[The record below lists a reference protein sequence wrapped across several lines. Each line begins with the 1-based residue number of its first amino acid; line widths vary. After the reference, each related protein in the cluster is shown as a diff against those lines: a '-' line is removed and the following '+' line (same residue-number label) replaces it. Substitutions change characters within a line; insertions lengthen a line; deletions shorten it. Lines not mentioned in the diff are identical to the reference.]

1 MTPAEDRRLIES
13 GADRE
18 VTRPNAVE
26 VDLGAIS
33 HNVRA
38 LRLEV
43 GEATK
48 IYGAVKA
55 NGYGFGLPTVAQA
68 IIAGGGD
75 GFGLS
80 DPEDALRIRRAG
92 IDAPILLY
100 GGLLPGP
107 RAAAFARRWGLIF
120 PVGELDAAVAIQSPT
135 RQPTQVVV
143 EVDVGL
149 ERLGVGVELATAL
162 VMAVRNLPGISLVGI
177 TTHLHGIGGTNYLEW
192 QLQRFKDVVTALE
205 TQGVVPELRL
215 AESSATL
222 GIGSHPWFNAVDP
235 GHLLY
240 GLLPRGRTDR
250 PGWLQPALVRVTTSL
265 LQVKSVAREEFTSE
279 SPVAKEHPARIGV
292 IPMGRADGLGAL
304 CCGAVLVRGQRC
316 PIVGTMSLEHAR
328 VDLSAVADAQS
339 GDVVVVVG
347 RQGEQEITPGEVEEA
362 NGLGSAGL
370 ALVAGSSVP
379 RIYLRD
385 GSELSR

>member
-1 MTPAEDRRLIES
+1 MIEN
-13 GADRE
+13 APDRE

-26 VDLGAIS
+26 VDLGAIC

-38 LRLEV
+38 LRQEV

-48 IYGAVKA
+48 LYGAVKA
-55 NGYGFGLPTVAQA
+55 NAYGFGLPSVAEA

-100 GGLLPGP
+100 GGLLPSSP
-107 RAAAFARRWGLIF
+107 AAAFARRWGLMF
-120 PVGELDAAVAIQSPT
+120 PVGELDAAVALQGSAG
-135 RQPTQVVV
+135 QATQVVV

-149 ERLGVGVELATAL
+149 ERLGVSVEVATAL
-162 VMAVRNLPGISLVGI
+162 VLAVSNLPGISLAGV
-177 TTHLHGIGGTNYLEW
+177 TTHLHGVGGSNYLEW
-192 QLQRFKDVVTALE
+192 QLQRFRDVVDELE
-205 TQGVVPELRL
+205 TQGVAPALRL

-250 PGWLQPALVRVTTSL
+250 PAWLRRALVRVTTSL
-265 LQVKSVAREEFTSE
+265 LQVKSVAREEFASE
-279 SPVAKEHPARIGV
+279 FPVAAEHPSRIGV
-292 IPMGRADGLGAL
+292 IPMGIADGLRAL
-304 CCGAVLVRGQRC
+304 CCGEVLVRGQRC
-316 PIVGTMSLEHAR
+316 PVAGNMSLEHAR
-328 VDLSAVADAQS
+328 IDLSAVPDARR
-339 GDVVVVVG
+339 GDEVVVVG
-347 RQGEQEITPGEVEEA
+347 IQGDQEITPAEVEKA

-370 ALVAGSSVP
+370 AIHAASSVP
-379 RIYLRD
+379 RIYRREGL
-385 GSELSR
+385 GLSG

>member
-1 MTPAEDRRLIES
+1 MSIET
-13 GADRE
+13 

-26 VDLGAIS
+26 VDLGAIR

-38 LRLEV
+38 LRQEV
-43 GEATK
+43 GDATK

-55 NGYGFGLPTVAQA
+55 NAYGFGLPSVAEA

-100 GGLLPGP
+100 GGLLPSQP
-107 RAAAFARRWGLIF
+107 AAAFARRWGLTF
-120 PVGELDAAVAIQSPT
+120 PVGELDAAVALQGSE
-135 RQPTQVVV
+135 RQPTRVVV

-162 VMAVRNLPGISLVGI
+162 VMKVSNLPGISLVGI
-177 TTHLHGIGGTNYLEW
+177 TTHVHGIGGADYLEW
-192 QLQRFKDVVTALE
+192 QLQRFRDVVDELE
-205 TQGVVPELRL
+205 IQGIVPELRL

-222 GIGSHPWFNAVDP
+222 GIGSHPQFNAVDP

-240 GLLPRGRTDR
+240 GLVPRGRTDR
-250 PGWLQPALVRVTTSL
+250 PAWLQRALVRVTTRI
-265 LQVKSVAREEFTSE
+265 LQVKSVAREEFASE
-279 SPVAKEHPARIGV
+279 SPVAQEHPSRIGV
-292 IPMGRADGLGAL
+292 IPIGIADGLRAL
-304 CCGAVLVRGQRC
+304 CCGDVLVRGHRC
-316 PIVGTMSLEHAR
+316 HVVGNVSLEHAR
-328 VDLSAVADAQS
+328 IDLSAVADAQR
-339 GDVVVVVG
+339 GDEVVVVG
-347 RQGEQEITPGEVEEA
+347 TQGDQEITPEEVEQA

-370 ALVAGSSVP
+370 ALVARSSVP
-379 RIYLRD
+379 RIYLRESSD
-385 GSELSR
+385 A

>member
-1 MTPAEDRRLIES
+1 MTAAEHRRLIETA
-13 GADRE
+13 ADRE
-18 VTRPNAVE
+18 IARPNAVE

-38 LRLEV
+38 LRQEV

-55 NGYGFGLPTVAQA
+55 NAYGFGLPSVAEA

-100 GGLLPGP
+100 GGLLPSPQSG
-107 RAAAFARRWGLIF
+107 AFARRWGLTF
-120 PVGELDAAVAIQSPT
+120 PVAELDAAVALQGA
-135 RQPTQVVV
+135 RDQATQVVV

-149 ERLGVGVELATAL
+149 ERLGVGVDVATAL
-162 VMAVRNLPGISLVGI
+162 VMAVSRLPGVSLVGI
-177 TTHLHGIGGTNYLEW
+177 TTHVHGVGGTNYLEW
-192 QLQRFKDVVTALE
+192 QLQRFRDVVDELA
-205 TQGVVPELRL
+205 TQGVVPALRM

-250 PGWLQPALVRVTTSL
+250 PPWLRRALVRVTTSL
-265 LQVKSVAREEFTSE
+265 LQVKSVAREEFASE
-279 SPVAKEHPARIGV
+279 SPVAAQDPSRIGV
-292 IPMGRADGLGAL
+292 IPMGIADGLRAL
-304 CCGAVLVRGQRC
+304 CCGEVLVRGRRC
-316 PIVGTMSLEHAR
+316 PIAGNMSLEHAR
-328 VDLSAVADAQS
+328 IDLSAVPDAQR
-339 GDVVVVVG
+339 GDEVVVVG
-347 RQGEQEITPGEVEEA
+347 AQGDQEITPGEVEKT

-370 ALVAGSSVP
+370 ALFAGSSVP
-379 RIYLRD
+379 RVYVRQ
-385 GSELSR
+385 GSEDS